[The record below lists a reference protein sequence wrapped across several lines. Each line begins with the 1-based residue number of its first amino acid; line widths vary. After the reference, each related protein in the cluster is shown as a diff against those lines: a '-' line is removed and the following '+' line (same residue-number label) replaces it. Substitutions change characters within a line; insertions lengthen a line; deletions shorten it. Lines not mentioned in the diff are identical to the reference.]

1 MILLLSLRRIVLWII
16 LSVFKLCRHKLN
28 RKNEGNLVIMI
39 IAIEGVDGTGKTSV
53 ATALAKQ
60 LNFAYVEK
68 PFQSL
73 VSSKEEY
80 LMIKKRL
87 NEVSNRDALLWFYG
101 MGNVYLKAKHS
112 NDNVVADRYLLSN
125 YSWLANEEAD
135 YIFDAMVKTT
145 GVPELTVLLTADVKT
160 VSKRLIERNGNEKEN
175 YKTTYI
181 DNIVKRM
188 DIYIK
193 RYKMPVLR
201 INSASYSIDEIV
213 DMIKTKLKSM
223 NLIGE

>member
-1 MILLLSLRRIVLWII
+1 
-16 LSVFKLCRHKLN
+16 
-28 RKNEGNLVIMI
+28 MI
-39 IAIEGVDGTGKTSV
+39 IAVEGIDGTGKTSV
-53 ATALAKQ
+53 AKELSKQ
-60 LNFAYVEK
+60 LNFIYVEK

-73 VSSKEEY
+73 VSSKNEY
-80 LMIKKRL
+80 TLIKKNL
-87 NEVSNRDALLWFYG
+87 NAISNREALLWFYG
-101 MGNVYLKAKHS
+101 IGNVCLKAKHS

-125 YSWLANEEAD
+125 YSWWSNEETD

-145 GVPELTVLLTADVKT
+145 GVPELTVLLTADVET

-181 DNIVKRM
+181 DSIEKRM
-188 DIYIK
+188 NLYIE
-193 RYKMPVLR
+193 RYRMPVLE
-201 INSASYSIDEIV
+201 INSALYSIDEIV